1 MVARCARPVAILS
14 WLAVFWCF
22 AVLPSECSL
31 CSFAADVPRASLFAH
46 DVLVSPNRPAVIEA
60 GLTVERRGRRVPSPG
75 ISLELVQDTRVLA
88 TAVTDEQGMAALQ
101 FVPTRRGSQQLV
113 VRTASESTVTA
124 MAAAT
129 VAVWERRVPI
139 LTVEVAALNDPV
151 SGEPSSDA
159 ADELRKVTQF
169 YYNVVYVAVEPGDA
183 ERKLAA
189 SDRTRRWL
197 AEHGFPVGYVLVSA
211 SPEAFGPKLDEL
223 RSAGWTTIKIGIG
236 RTKQF
241 ADVFVQRRLDAVMVP
256 EPPKGEAPRKARV
269 AKNWKD
275 VRRQL

>member
-14 WLAVFWCF
+14 WLAVFWCV
-22 AVLPSECSL
+22 AVLPSEYS
-31 CSFAADVPRASLFAH
+31 SAADVPRVSLFAH

-88 TAVTDEQGMAALQ
+88 TAVTDEHGMAALQ
-101 FVPTRRGSQQLV
+101 FVPTRRGIQQLV
-113 VRTASESTVTA
+113 VRTASESAVTA

-129 VAVWERRVPI
+129 VSVWERRMPI
-139 LTVEVAALNDPV
+139 LTVEVAALRDPV

-241 ADVFVQRRLDAVMVP
+241 AEVFVQRRLDAVMVP

>member
-1 MVARCARPVAILS
+1 MVERCARPVAILS

-22 AVLPSECSL
+22 AVLPSECS
-31 CSFAADVPRASLFAH
+31 FAADVPRVSLFAH
-46 DVLVSPNRPAVIEA
+46 DVLVSPNRPAVIVA

-75 ISLELVQDTRVLA
+75 IALELVQDRRVLA

-113 VRTASESTVTA
+113 VRTASESDVTA

-129 VAVWERRVPI
+129 VAVWERRMPI
-139 LTVEVAALNDPV
+139 LTVEVAALHDPV

-241 ADVFVQRRLDAVMVP
+241 AEVFVQRRLDAVMVP